1 MTSPTGPVPSGPSG
15 SWPDGAAAT
24 AYLARVESLM
34 KARGLE
40 GTDRWFK
47 PLVRRIVAAFKAR
60 DVAGVTAGCDALV
73 DAIEGCPGGGE
84 NG

>member
-1 MTSPTGPVPSGPSG
+1 
-15 SWPDGAAAT
+15 
-24 AYLARVESLM
+24 M